1 VNTAAKITVT
11 GALILA
17 VLGFA
22 AAWHERAAAEKSGS
36 DLVQAQSDLVKAR
49 HAADAATAEVRRRAA
64 QSARAASRVAGD
76 ASASGA
82 PRGANNALAAVLE
95 LMSNPAM
102 QKQMGAMASLRIDGQ
117 FGPLFKALNLNP
129 DQISQF
135 KKLMEE
141 KEMVGFDSMSA
152 AQQQGID
159 PKSDPRGFFQ
169 AVAEAEKSVD
179 GQISTL
185 LGSQNFDQFQR
196 YLDTIP
202 ARNTALVLTQSLSY
216 TGTPLTDS
224 QSAQVVDIL
233 THDGT
238 PALPPTNP
246 FAVLN
251 GDLGVIKLND
261 QGVSRLQA
269 TLAPAQFQALQAT
282 IQEHQQLLQARQQM
296 SGR

>member
-1 VNTAAKITVT
+1 VSTATKITVT

-17 VLGFA
+17 ALALA
-22 AAWHERAAAEKSGS
+22 AAWHERAAAENSQLALG
-36 DLVQAQSDLVKAR
+36 QAQADLVKAR
-49 HAADAATAEVRRRAA
+49 HAADAAIAAARRRPASPA
-64 QSARAASRVAGD
+64 GATGSAGG
-76 ASASGA
+76 ASAPSA
-82 PRGANNALAAVLE
+82 PGANNGLAALLQ
-95 LMSNPAM
+95 LMGNPAM
-102 QKQMGAMASLRIDGQ
+102 QKQMGALASLRLDGQ
-117 FGPLFKALNLNP
+117 FGPLFKALNLSA
-129 DQISQF
+129 DQVSQF
-135 KKLMEE
+135 KSLLEE

-159 PKSDPRGFFQ
+159 PKTDPRGFFQ

-185 LGSQNFDQFQR
+185 LGGSGFDQFQQ
-196 YLDTIP
+196 YLNTVP
-202 ARNTALVLTQSLSY
+202 ARNTALVMTQSLSY
-216 TGTPLTDS
+216 TATPLTDS
-224 QSAQVVDIL
+224 QSAQVIDIL

-238 PALPPTNP
+238 AALPPTNP

-261 QGVSRLQA
+261 QGVSQLQA
-269 TLAPAQFQALQAT
+269 ALAPAQLQALKET